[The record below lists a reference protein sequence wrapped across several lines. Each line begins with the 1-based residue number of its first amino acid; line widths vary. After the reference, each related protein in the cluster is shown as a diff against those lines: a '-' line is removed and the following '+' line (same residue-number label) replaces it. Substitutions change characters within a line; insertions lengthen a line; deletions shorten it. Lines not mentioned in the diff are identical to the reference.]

1 MKKVLFICSL
11 IVFLSC
17 SKRNET
23 EFSQKALEDTFV
35 SMDGVSLTFKDVIKK
50 YKGKKVVIDVWAT
63 WCRDCIKG
71 MPKIVQLQN
80 DFPDVVFLFLSI
92 DNSLEVLQKG
102 IKKYNVNGEHYLMPS
117 GWDGEFGEFLDLSWI
132 PRYLVIDEQGKIVV
146 FNAIKANDTRI
157 LSALEH

>member
-1 MKKVLFICSL
+1 MKKVLFIYSL
-11 IVFLSC
+11 IFFFSC

-71 MPKIVQLQN
+71 MPRIVQLQN

-132 PRYLVIDEQGKIVV
+132 PRYLVIDELGKIVV
-146 FNAIKANDTRI
+146 FNAVKANDIRI
-157 LSALEH
+157 LSALEQ